1 MFQLIVLNED
11 PENDNLQ
18 DDEAD
23 SCHESPESALHGYQL
38 LLQVIKDPLIVV
50 CGLPRNDPK
59 NSLYNEGY
67 RIDQDRKQLKG
78 VQKFPILQIESSTQ
92 GKED

>member
-1 MFQLIVLNED
+1 MFQLIVLDED

-18 DDEAD
+18 DDKAD
-23 SCHESPESALHGYQL
+23 SSHESPESALHGNEL
-38 LLQVIKDPLIVV
+38 LIRVAKDPLIVV

-59 NSLYNEGY
+59 HSLYNEGY
-67 RIDQDRKQLKG
+67 RIDQNCKQLER